1 MEEYQARKQPSRSYQ
16 ISHNLAHQPYD
27 LPNEDLPLEEDGKVV
42 QMPTPSR
49 HGSDIPLSS
58 EAIADEPS
66 PQRSPTKRK
75 TTGKSRSTT
84 SKAKSSKAYAS
95 SRTAKA
101 QPFADELQHLEDLA
115 ERINHILEERARKKA
130 YQEQIQAIQS
140 QARWG
145 VPEIDPRYAPPAP
158 RSPIPPSSGY
168 PEGVYGQPPLE
179 TEDTESLKQQARRI
193 RQRLSQLE
201 ARMNEED
208 NDDPVDFSAGYAPTQ
223 NEPVYRDRA
232 VYSPESQPP
241 TPNYTP
247 PYTSS
252 PDPHHSAQA
261 RPNPFDP
268 IRQRAEYEHWR
279 AAEELRL
286 FQQQEQWTYPET
298 DQRRSGARP
307 ASLKSVIQPFLAQF
321 RRIPTGTFLEMP
333 RRPMDWLNDAA
344 MWMVL
349 AAIARIA
356 SRYVVMAFPFLSPLL
371 TVMMF
376 VPAGLA
382 IFLVFCMPKTGWV
395 PIYRLFLIM
404 VGLIIGG
411 KLF

>member
-1 MEEYQARKQPSRSYQ
+1 MDEYQARKQPPHSYQ

-27 LPNEDLPLEEDGKVV
+27 LPEEDLPLEEEGKVV

-49 HGSDIPLSS
+49 NGADAPVSFD
-58 EAIADEPS
+58 AIADES
-66 PQRSPTKRK
+66 SSQRSSAKRK
-75 TTGKSRSTT
+75 STSKGRSTA
-84 SKAKSSKAYAS
+84 SKTKSPKPYAP
-95 SRTAKA
+95 SRTAKS
-101 QPFADELQHLEDLA
+101 QPFADELQHLEELA

-130 YQEQIQAIQS
+130 YQEQMQAMQS
-140 QARWG
+140 QAMWG
-145 VPEIDPRYAPPAP
+145 MPEIDPRYAPPAP
-158 RSPIPPSSGY
+158 RSPMPPPAGY
-168 PEGVYGQPPLE
+168 PQSVYGQHPLE
-179 TEDTESLKQQARRI
+179 AEDTESLKQQARRI
-193 RQRLSQLE
+193 RQQLSQLE

-208 NDDPVDFSAGYAPTQ
+208 DEPADFSSGYPPMQGDPA
-223 NEPVYRDRA
+223 YRDRA
-232 VYSPESQPP
+232 VYPSGAQPSAPIYSPPYDPTPASHQPP
-241 TPNYTP
+241 
-247 PYTSS
+247 
-252 PDPHHSAQA
+252 QA

-268 IRQRAEYEHWR
+268 IRQRAEYERWR

-286 FQQQEQWTYPET
+286 FQQQEQWTYPEL
-298 DQRRSGARP
+298 DQRRSSARSAGL
-307 ASLKSVIQPFLAQF
+307 ASVLQPFLAQF

-344 MWMVL
+344 MWVVL

-356 SRYVVMAFPFLSPLL
+356 SRYLVMALPFLSPLL

-376 VPAGLA
+376 APAALA
-382 IFLVFCMPKTGWV
+382 IFLVCCMPKTGWV